1 MRKGRRPPS
10 RPRPRHPE
18 PAAPRA
24 VRKHVLKEGTMT
36 RPRFALVAAAVLTA
50 LVSGV
55 QGRADVNDANLQ
67 FQLGTL
73 LFDETRYREALE
85 AFRKAV
91 SAESK
96 GISVQARIG
105 VVKSALRLGEF
116 IEAQREATTLKQQA
130 PRSADVMAV
139 HADALWSA
147 GLFDEAHQEF
157 TDALKLE
164 PDLSRGRHG
173 LARALASQNKLEEAL
188 NEAQAAL
195 KVSPRDEEIHHTVG
209 SIFERMRRYEQA
221 AAAYGN
227 YVNLL
232 PNKDRSDKA
241 AWSRSQIRFLRS
253 FAEREPI
260 FIDEASSSLI
270 HTVDFRVVDDKVI
283 VKARVNGGRPQD
295 FVLDTGSELTTISR
309 QTASSAVVRPI
320 TYTLSAG
327 VGEVGLR
334 GLQLGR
340 LDSLE
345 IGTLKVTNVPALIK
359 APALRGIP
367 KRETESFSP
376 LGLGLSMTIDYAAHK
391 LSIGKTLPPE
401 KAEFTLPMRHHRLT
415 LVRGMIN
422 QTRPTYFVVDTGG
435 EVISIST
442 VTAEELN
449 QTLPRKIALRVY
461 GTSGWDRDAFLMPG
475 VNLKFNQINYNNF
488 AVVVLNLQAPS
499 VLLGFQVGGI
509 VGHKFLSPYRVT
521 LDLERSQLRM
531 SKAAAAN

>member
-1 MRKGRRPPS
+1 MI
-10 RPRPRHPE
+10 RPR
-18 PAAPRA
+18 
-24 VRKHVLKEGTMT
+24 L
-36 RPRFALVAAAVLTA
+36 ALIAVAAMTAVVLGA
-50 LVSGV
+50 
-55 QGRADVNDANLQ
+55 QGKDSNDAGLQ

-73 LFDETRYREALE
+73 LFDETRYREALD
-85 AFRKAV
+85 AFRKA
-91 SAESK
+91 ATADSK
-96 GISVQARIG
+96 TLSVQARIG
-105 VVKSALRLGEF
+105 IVKSALRLGEF
-116 IEAQREATTLKQQA
+116 VEAQKEAATLRQQD
-130 PRSADVMAV
+130 PRNADVIAV

-157 TDALKLE
+157 KDALAVE
-164 PDLSRGRHG
+164 PDLSRGHHG
-173 LARALASQNKLEEAL
+173 LARALASQNRLEDAL
-188 NEAQAAL
+188 NEAQMAL
-195 KVSPRDEEIHHTVG
+195 KLSPRDEEIHHTVG

-253 FAEREPI
+253 FGEREPI
-260 FIDEASSSLI
+260 AMEDADTTSL
-270 HTVDFRVVDDKVI
+270 HTVDFRIIDDKVI
-283 VKARVNGGRPQD
+283 VKAKVNGGRPQD

-309 QTASSAVVRPI
+309 QTASSAAVRPI

-340 LDSLE
+340 LDSFE
-345 IGTLKVTNVPALIK
+345 IGTLKLSNVPTLIK

-376 LGLGLSMTIDYAAHK
+376 LALGLSMTIDYATKK
-391 LSIGKTLPPE
+391 LSIGRVLPDEP
-401 KAEFTLPMRHHRLT
+401 AEFKLPMRHHRLSM
-415 LVRGMIN
+415 VRGLLNN
-422 QTRPTYFVVDTGG
+422 QRPTYFVIDTGG

-442 VTAEELN
+442 TTAEELDHDI
-449 QTLPRKIALRVY
+449 PRKIALRVY

-475 VNLKFNQINYNNF
+475 VDLKFNEINYKNF

-509 VGHKFLSPYRVT
+509 VGHKFLSPYRVS
-521 LDLERSQLRM
+521 LDLDRSELRM
-531 SKAAAAN
+531 SKAGN

>member
-1 MRKGRRPPS
+1 MLIQPRK
-10 RPRPRHPE
+10 
-18 PAAPRA
+18 
-24 VRKHVLKEGTMT
+24 
-36 RPRFALVAAAVLTA
+36 ALVAMAVLAA
-50 LVSGV
+50 LASGV
-55 QGRADVNDANLQ
+55 QGRALGDDAALQ

-73 LFDETRYREALE
+73 LFEETRYREALE

-91 SAESK
+91 DADSK
-96 GISVQARIG
+96 SLSMRARMG

-116 IEAQREATTLKQQA
+116 LEAQKTAQVLKQQDPKNA
-130 PRSADVMAV
+130 EVLSL

-147 GLFDEAHQEF
+147 GLFDEAHEEF
-157 TDALKLE
+157 KDALALV
-164 PDLSRGRHG
+164 PDLSRGHHG
-173 LARALASQNKLEEAL
+173 LARALASQNKLDEAL
-188 NEAQAAL
+188 NEAQVAL
-195 KVSPRDEEIHHTVG
+195 KLAPRDEEAHHTVG
-209 SIFERMRRYEQA
+209 AVFERMRRYEQA

-241 AWSRSQIRFLRS
+241 SWSRSQIRFLRS
-253 FAEREPI
+253 FGEREPI
-260 FIDEASSSLI
+260 AMAAEAADGL
-270 HTVDFRVVDDKVI
+270 HTVDFRIVDDKVI

-309 QTASSAVVRPI
+309 QTASSGAVRPI

-340 LDSLE
+340 LDTFE
-345 IGTLKVTNVPALIK
+345 VGTMKLSNVPTLIK

-376 LGLGLSMTIDYAAHK
+376 LGLGLSMTIDYATHK
-391 LSIGKTLPPE
+391 LTMGRKLPEEP
-401 KAEFTLPMRHHRLT
+401 AEFTLPMRHHRLSM
-415 LVRGMIN
+415 VRGLIN

-442 VTAEELN
+442 ATAEELDHDM
-449 QTLPRKIALRVY
+449 PRKIALRVY

-475 VNLKFNQINYNNF
+475 VNLKFQDILFNNF

-509 VGHKFLSPYRVT
+509 VGHRFLSPYRVS
-521 LDLERSQLRM
+521 LDLDRSELRM
-531 SKAAAAN
+531 TKATN

>member
-1 MRKGRRPPS
+1 MAI
-10 RPRPRHPE
+10 RPR
-18 PAAPRA
+18 
-24 VRKHVLKEGTMT
+24 M
-36 RPRFALVAAAVLTA
+36 ALVAAAVLAA

-55 QGRADVNDANLQ
+55 QGRAPGDDAALQ

-73 LFDETRYREALE
+73 LFEETRYREALE

-91 SAESK
+91 TADSK
-96 GISVQARIG
+96 SMAVQARIG

-116 IEAQREATTLKQQA
+116 MAAQKEAQTLKQQD
-130 PRSADVMAV
+130 PRSAEVLTV

-147 GLFDEAHQEF
+147 GLFDEAHAEF
-157 TDALKLE
+157 KDALALQ
-164 PDLSRGRHG
+164 PDLSRGHHG
-173 LARALASQNKLEEAL
+173 LARALASQNQLDEAL
-188 NEAQAAL
+188 NEAQVAL
-195 KVSPRDEEIHHTVG
+195 KLSPRDEEVHHTVG
-209 SIFERMRRYEQA
+209 AIFERMRRYEQA
-221 AAAYGN
+221 AVAYGN

-241 AWSRSQIRFLRS
+241 SWSRSQIRFLRS
-253 FAEREPI
+253 FGEREPI
-260 FIDEASSSLI
+260 AMDEEAAAGL
-270 HTVDFRVVDDKVI
+270 HTVDFRVVDDKVL
-283 VKARVNGGRPQD
+283 VKAKINGGRPQD

-309 QTASSAVVRPI
+309 QTASNGAVRPI

-340 LDSLE
+340 LDTLE
-345 IGTLKVTNVPALIK
+345 IGTMKLSNVPALIK

-376 LGLGLSMTIDYAAHK
+376 LGLGLSVTIDYATHK
-391 LSIGKTLPPE
+391 LTLGRHLP
-401 KAEFTLPMRHHRLT
+401 AEQAGFTLPMRHHRLT
-415 LVRGMIN
+415 MVRGMIN

-442 VTAEELN
+442 ATADDLD
-449 QTLPRKIALRVY
+449 QDLPRKIALRVY

-475 VNLKFNQINYNNF
+475 VNLKFQDIAFNNF

-509 VGHKFLSPYRVT
+509 VGHRFLSPYRVS
-521 LDLERSQLRM
+521 LDLDRSELRM
-531 SKAAAAN
+531 TKAMN

>member
-1 MRKGRRPPS
+1 M
-10 RPRPRHPE
+10 RPR
-18 PAAPRA
+18 
-24 VRKHVLKEGTMT
+24 K
-36 RPRFALVAAAVLTA
+36 ALVAMAVLAA

-55 QGRADVNDANLQ
+55 QGRAPGDDAALQ

-91 SAESK
+91 DADSK
-96 GISVQARIG
+96 SLSMQARMG

-116 IEAQREATTLKQQA
+116 LEAQKEAQVLKQQA
-130 PRSADVMAV
+130 PKSAEVLSL

-147 GLFDEAHQEF
+147 GLFDEAHEEF
-157 TDALKLE
+157 KDALALV
-164 PDLSRGRHG
+164 PDLSRGHHG
-173 LARALASQNKLEEAL
+173 LARALASQNKLDEAL
-188 NEAQAAL
+188 NEAQVAL
-195 KVSPRDEEIHHTVG
+195 KLAPRDEEAHHTVG
-209 SIFERMRRYEQA
+209 AIFERMRRYEQA

-241 AWSRSQIRFLRS
+241 SWSRSQIRFLRS
-253 FAEREPI
+253 FGEREPI
-260 FIDEASSSLI
+260 AMDAEAAEGL
-270 HTVDFRVVDDKVI
+270 HTVDFRIIDDKVI
-283 VKARVNGGRPQD
+283 VKAKVNGGRPQD

-309 QTASSAVVRPI
+309 QTASSGAVRPI

-340 LDSLE
+340 LDTFE
-345 IGTLKVTNVPALIK
+345 VGTMKLSNVPTLIK

-376 LGLGLSMTIDYAAHK
+376 LGLGLSMTIDYATRK
-391 LSIGKTLPPE
+391 LTMGRTLPQEP
-401 KAEFTLPMRHHRLT
+401 AQFTLPMRHHRLSM
-415 LVRGMIN
+415 VRGLIN

-442 VTAEELN
+442 ATAEELN
-449 QTLPRKIALRVY
+449 QDMPRKIALRVY

-475 VNLKFNQINYNNF
+475 VNLRFQNILLNNF

-509 VGHKFLSPYRVT
+509 VGHRFLSPYRVS
-521 LDLERSQLRM
+521 LDLDRSELRM
-531 SKAAAAN
+531 TKATN

>member
-1 MRKGRRPPS
+1 M
-10 RPRPRHPE
+10 RPR
-18 PAAPRA
+18 
-24 VRKHVLKEGTMT
+24 K
-36 RPRFALVAAAVLTA
+36 ALVALAVLAA

-55 QGRADVNDANLQ
+55 QGRAPGDDAALQ

-91 SAESK
+91 DADSK
-96 GISVQARIG
+96 SLSMQARMG

-116 IEAQREATTLKQQA
+116 LEAQKQAQVLKQQD
-130 PRSADVMAV
+130 PKSAEVLSL

-147 GLFDEAHQEF
+147 GLFDEAHEEF
-157 TDALKLE
+157 KDALALV
-164 PDLSRGRHG
+164 PDLSRGHHG
-173 LARALASQNKLEEAL
+173 LARALASQNKLDEAL
-188 NEAQAAL
+188 NEAQVAL
-195 KVSPRDEEIHHTVG
+195 KLAPRDEEAHHTVG
-209 SIFERMRRYEQA
+209 AIFERMRRYEQA
-221 AAAYGN
+221 AAAFGN

-241 AWSRSQIRFLRS
+241 SWSRSQIRFLRS
-253 FAEREPI
+253 FGEREPI
-260 FIDEASSSLI
+260 AMDAEAAEGL
-270 HTVDFRVVDDKVI
+270 HTVDVRIVDDKVI
-283 VKARVNGGRPQD
+283 VKAKVNGGRPQD

-309 QTASSAVVRPI
+309 QTASSGAVRPI

-340 LDSLE
+340 LDTFE
-345 IGTLKVTNVPALIK
+345 VGTMKLSNVPTLIK

-376 LGLGLSMTIDYAAHK
+376 LGLGLSMTIDYASHK
-391 LSIGKTLPPE
+391 LTMGRKLPQE
-401 KAEFTLPMRHHRLT
+401 SAQFTLPMRHHRLSM
-415 LVRGMIN
+415 VRGLIN

-442 VTAEELN
+442 ATAEELN
-449 QTLPRKIALRVY
+449 HDMPRKIALRVY

-475 VNLKFNQINYNNF
+475 VNLKFQNILFNNF

-509 VGHKFLSPYRVT
+509 VGHRFLSPYRVS
-521 LDLERSQLRM
+521 LDLDRSELRM
-531 SKAAAAN
+531 TKATSGP

>member
-1 MRKGRRPPS
+1 MI
-10 RPRPRHPE
+10 RPR
-18 PAAPRA
+18 
-24 VRKHVLKEGTMT
+24 L
-36 RPRFALVAAAVLTA
+36 ALVAVAAMTA
-50 LVSGV
+50 VMLGA
-55 QGRADVNDANLQ
+55 QGKDSQAGDASLQ
-67 FQLGTL
+67 YQLGTL
-73 LFDETRYREALE
+73 LFDETRYREALD

-91 SAESK
+91 NADSK
-96 GISVQARIG
+96 SLAIQARIG

-116 IEAQREATTLKQQA
+116 VEAQKEANTLKQQD
-130 PRSADVMAV
+130 PKSPDVIAV

-157 TDALKLE
+157 KDALAIE
-164 PDLSRGRHG
+164 PELSRGHHG

-188 NEAQAAL
+188 NEAQMAL
-195 KVSPRDEEIHHTVG
+195 KLAPRDEEVHHTVG

-253 FAEREPI
+253 FGEREPI
-260 FIDEASSSLI
+260 AIADEDITSL
-270 HTVDFRVVDDKVI
+270 HTVDFRVIDDKVI

-340 LDSLE
+340 LDSFE
-345 IGTLKVTNVPALIK
+345 IGTLKLSNVPTLIK

-376 LGLGLSMTIDYAAHK
+376 LALGLSMTIDYASKK
-391 LSIGKTLPPE
+391 LTIGRKLPE
-401 KAEFTLPMRHHRLT
+401 ETAEFRLPMRHHRLSM
-415 LVRGMIN
+415 VRGLLNN
-422 QTRPTYFVVDTGG
+422 QRPTYFVVDTGG

-442 VTAEELN
+442 TTAEELDHDI
-449 QTLPRKIALRVY
+449 PRKIALRVY

-475 VNLKFNQINYNNF
+475 VDLKFNEINYKNF

-509 VGHKFLSPYRVT
+509 VGHKFLSPYRVS
-521 LDLERSQLRM
+521 LDLDRSELRL
-531 SKAAAAN
+531 SKAGN

>member
-1 MRKGRRPPS
+1 M
-10 RPRPRHPE
+10 
-18 PAAPRA
+18 
-24 VRKHVLKEGTMT
+24 
-36 RPRFALVAAAVLTA
+36 ALVAAAVLAA

-55 QGRADVNDANLQ
+55 QGRVPGDDAALQ
-67 FQLGTL
+67 FQLGTI
-73 LFDETRYREALE
+73 LFEETRYREALD

-91 SAESK
+91 TADDK
-96 GISVQARIG
+96 RTAIQARIG

-116 IEAQREATTLKQQA
+116 HEAQKEAQTLKQQD
-130 PRSADVMAV
+130 PKSAEVLSV

-147 GLFDEAHQEF
+147 GLFDEAHAEF
-157 TDALKLE
+157 KDALALV
-164 PDLSRGRHG
+164 PDLSRGHHG

-195 KVSPRDEEIHHTVG
+195 KLAPRDEEVHHTVG
-209 SIFERMRRYEQA
+209 AIFERMRRYEQA
-221 AAAYGN
+221 AVAYGN

-241 AWSRSQIRFLRS
+241 SWSRSQIRFLRS
-253 FAEREPI
+253 FGEREPI
-260 FIDEASSSLI
+260 AMDDEAANGL
-270 HTVDFRVVDDKVI
+270 HTVDFRVIDDKVI
-283 VKARVNGGRPQD
+283 VKAKVNGGRPQD

-309 QTASSAVVRPI
+309 QTASSGAVRPI

-340 LDSLE
+340 LDTFE
-345 IGTLKVTNVPALIK
+345 VGTMKLSNVPALIK

-376 LGLGLSMTIDYAAHK
+376 LGLGLSMTIDYATHK
-391 LSIGKTLPPE
+391 LTMGRRLPQEP
-401 KAEFTLPMRHHRLT
+401 AEFTLPMRHHRLSM
-415 LVRGMIN
+415 VRGMIN

-442 VTAEELN
+442 ATAEELN
-449 QTLPRKIALRVY
+449 HDMPRKIALRVY

-475 VNLKFNQINYNNF
+475 INLKFQDIAFNNF

-509 VGHKFLSPYRVT
+509 VGHRFLSPYRVS
-521 LDLERSQLRM
+521 LDLDRSELRM
-531 SKAAAAN
+531 TKAMN

>member
-1 MRKGRRPPS
+1 MPI
-10 RPRPRHPE
+10 RPR
-18 PAAPRA
+18 
-24 VRKHVLKEGTMT
+24 L
-36 RPRFALVAAAVLTA
+36 ALVATALLVA

-55 QGRADVNDANLQ
+55 HGRDVNDAGLQ

-73 LFDETRYREALE
+73 LFEETRYREALE
-85 AFRKAV
+85 AFRKAI
-91 SAESK
+91 SADSK
-96 GISVQARIG
+96 SISIQARIG

-116 IEAQREATTLKQQA
+116 IEAQHAATTLKQQD
-130 PRSADVMAV
+130 PRSADVLGV

-147 GLFDEAHQEF
+147 GLFDEAHQEYK
-157 TDALKLE
+157 DALVLV
-164 PDLSRGRHG
+164 PDLSRGHHG
-173 LARALASQNKLEEAL
+173 LARALASQNKLEDAL
-188 NEAQAAL
+188 NEAQLAL
-195 KVSPRDEEIHHTVG
+195 KLSPRDEEIHHTVG

-253 FAEREPI
+253 FGEREPI
-260 FIDEASSSLI
+260 AVEDDAASSL
-270 HTVDFRVVDDKVI
+270 HTVDFRVIDDKVI

-340 LDSLE
+340 LDTLE
-345 IGTLKVTNVPALIK
+345 IGTLKISNVPTLIK

-376 LGLGLSMTIDYAAHK
+376 LGLGLSMTIDYATRK
-391 LSIGKTLPPE
+391 LSLGRKLPEEP
-401 KAEFTLPMRHHRLT
+401 AEFRLPMRHHRLS
-415 LVRGMIN
+415 LVRGLLN
-422 QTRPTYFVVDTGG
+422 DKRPTYFVVDTGG

-442 VTAEELN
+442 TTAEDLDHEM
-449 QTLPRKIALRVY
+449 TRKIALRVY

-475 VNLKFNQINYNNF
+475 VDLKFNQINFKNF

-509 VGHKFLSPYRVT
+509 VGHKFLSPYRVS
-521 LDLERSQLRM
+521 LDLDRSELRM
-531 SKAAAAN
+531 SKAGN

>member
-1 MRKGRRPPS
+1 M
-10 RPRPRHPE
+10 
-18 PAAPRA
+18 A
-24 VRKHVLKEGTMT
+24 VVL
-36 RPRFALVAAAVLTA
+36 A

-55 QGRADVNDANLQ
+55 HGRGDINDASLQ

-73 LFDETRYREALE
+73 LFDETRYREALD

-91 SAESK
+91 NADSK
-96 GISVQARIG
+96 TIAVQARMG

-116 IEAQREATTLKQQA
+116 VDAQKEANTLKKQD
-130 PRSADVMAV
+130 PRNPEVLAM

-147 GLFDEAHQEF
+147 GLFDESADEF
-157 TDALKLE
+157 KNALSLQ
-164 PDLSRGRHG
+164 PDLSRGHHG
-173 LARALASQNKLEEAL
+173 MARALASQNKLEDAL

-195 KVSPRDEEIHHTVG
+195 KLSPRDEEIHHTVG
-209 SIFERMRRYEQA
+209 AIFERMRRYEQA
-221 AAAYGN
+221 AAAYNN

-253 FAEREPI
+253 FGEREPI
-260 FIDEASSSLI
+260 SMSDADAETL

-283 VKARVNGGRPQD
+283 VKAKVNGGRPQD

-340 LDSLE
+340 LDTFE
-345 IGTLKVTNVPALIK
+345 IGTLKLNNVPTLIK

-376 LGLGLSMTIDYAAHK
+376 LGLGLSMTIDYASRK
-391 LSIGKTLPPE
+391 LTLGRKLPAE
-401 KAEFTLPMRHHRLT
+401 KSEFTLPMRHHRLSM
-415 LVRGMIN
+415 VRGLLNN
-422 QTRPTYFVVDTGG
+422 QRPTYFVVDTGG

-442 VTAEELN
+442 TTAEELDRDM
-449 QTLPRKIALRVY
+449 PRKIALRVY

-475 VNLKFNQINYNNF
+475 VDLKFNDINYKNF
-488 AVVVLNLQAPS
+488 SVVVLNLQAPS

-509 VGHKFLSPYRVT
+509 VGHKFLSPYRVS
-521 LDLERSQLRM
+521 LDLERSELRM
-531 SKAAAAN
+531 SKAN

>member
-1 MRKGRRPPS
+1 
-10 RPRPRHPE
+10 
-18 PAAPRA
+18 
-24 VRKHVLKEGTMT
+24 MT
-36 RPRFALVAAAVLTA
+36 RPRFVLVAAALLTA

-55 QGRADVNDANLQ
+55 HGRGDGQDANLQ
-67 FQLGTL
+67 FQLATI
-73 LFDETRYREALE
+73 LFDETRYREALD
-85 AFRKAV
+85 AFRKALN
-91 SAESK
+91 ADSK
-96 GISVQARIG
+96 TVAVQARIG
-105 VVKSALRLGEF
+105 LIKSALRLGEF
-116 IEAQREATTLKQQA
+116 NEAQREAATLKAQD
-130 PRSADVMAV
+130 PRSAEVLAV
-139 HADALWSA
+139 YADAQWSA
-147 GLFDEAHQEF
+147 GLFDEAHQGF
-157 TDALKLE
+157 LDALTLV
-164 PDLSRGRHG
+164 PDLSRGHHG
-173 LARALASQNKLEEAL
+173 LARALASQNKLDDAL
-188 NEAQAAL
+188 NAAQAAL
-195 KVSPRDEEIHHTVG
+195 KLSPRDEEIHHTVG
-209 SIFERMRRYEQA
+209 AIFERMRRYEQA

-253 FAEREPI
+253 FAEREPVA
-260 FIDEASSSLI
+260 IDETATAQI

-340 LDSLE
+340 LDTLE
-345 IGTLKVTNVPALIK
+345 IGTLKISNVPALIK
-359 APALRGIP
+359 APPLRGIP

-376 LGLGLSMTIDYAAHK
+376 LGLGLSMTIDYATHK
-391 LSIGKTLPPE
+391 LSLARHLPEEP
-401 KAEFTLPMRHHRLT
+401 AEFTLPMRHHRLSM
-415 LVRGMIN
+415 VRGLLN
-422 QTRPTYFVVDTGG
+422 DKRPTYFVVDTGG

-442 VTAEELN
+442 ATAEELDHDI
-449 QTLPRKIALRVY
+449 PRKIALRVY

-509 VGHKFLSPYRVT
+509 VGHKFLSPYRVS
-521 LDLERSQLRM
+521 LDLDRSQLRM
-531 SKAAAAN
+531 SKSAAAN

>member
-1 MRKGRRPPS
+1 M
-10 RPRPRHPE
+10 
-18 PAAPRA
+18 AI
-24 VRKHVLKEGTMT
+24 
-36 RPRFALVAAAVLTA
+36 RPRFGLAVVVVAA

-55 QGRADVNDANLQ
+55 YGRGPVDDAQLQ

-73 LFDETRYREALE
+73 LFEETRFREALT
-85 AFRKAV
+85 AFRKATQ
-91 SAESK
+91 SDNKSTE
-96 GISVQARIG
+96 IQARIG

-116 IEAQREATTLKQQA
+116 AEAQREAGTLKTA
-130 PRSADVMAV
+130 SPRSAEVMSI

-147 GLFDEAHQEF
+147 GLFDESHTEF
-157 TDALKLE
+157 LNALALE
-164 PDLSRGRHG
+164 PDLSRGHHG
-173 LARALASQNKLEEAL
+173 LARALASQNRLEDAL
-188 NEAQAAL
+188 NEAQIAL
-195 KVSPRDEEIHHTVG
+195 KLSPRDEEMHHTVG

-232 PNKDRSDKA
+232 PNKDRSEKA
-241 AWSRSQIRFLRS
+241 SWSRSQIRFLKS
-253 FAEREPI
+253 FGEREPI
-260 FIDEASSSLI
+260 ALDEAGANTL
-270 HTVDFRVVDDKVI
+270 HTMDFRVVDDKVI
-283 VKARVNGGRPQD
+283 VKAKVNGGRLQD

-340 LDSLE
+340 LDTLE
-345 IGTLKVTNVPALIK
+345 LGTLKLSNVPVLIK

-376 LGLGLSMTIDYAAHK
+376 LGLGLSMTVDYATHK
-391 LSIGKTLPPE
+391 LSIGRTIPDEPADFE
-401 KAEFTLPMRHHRLT
+401 LPMRHHRLT
-415 LVRGMIN
+415 MVRGMIN
-422 QTRPTYFVVDTGG
+422 ETRPIYFVVDTGG
-435 EVISIST
+435 EVISISLA
-442 VTAEELN
+442 TADHLN
-449 QTLPRKIALRVY
+449 QGMQRKIALRVY

-475 VNLKFNQINYNNF
+475 VNLRFNEIAFNNF

-509 VGHKFLSPYRVT
+509 VGHKFLSPYRVS
-521 LDLERSQLRM
+521 LDLNRSELRM
-531 SKAAAAN
+531 SKAN

>member
-1 MRKGRRPPS
+1 MS
-10 RPRPRHPE
+10 MRPR
-18 PAAPRA
+18 
-24 VRKHVLKEGTMT
+24 K
-36 RPRFALVAAAVLTA
+36 ALVAMAVLAA

-55 QGRADVNDANLQ
+55 QGRAPGDDAALQ

-91 SAESK
+91 DADSK
-96 GISVQARIG
+96 SLSMQARMG

-116 IEAQREATTLKQQA
+116 LEAQKEAQVLKQQA
-130 PRSADVMAV
+130 PKSAEVLSL

-147 GLFDEAHQEF
+147 GLFDEAHEEF
-157 TDALKLE
+157 KDALALV
-164 PDLSRGRHG
+164 PDLSRGHHG
-173 LARALASQNKLEEAL
+173 LARALASQNKLDEAL
-188 NEAQAAL
+188 NEAQVAL
-195 KVSPRDEEIHHTVG
+195 KLAPRDEEAHHTVG
-209 SIFERMRRYEQA
+209 AIFERMRRYEQA

-241 AWSRSQIRFLRS
+241 SWSRSQIRFLRS
-253 FAEREPI
+253 FGEREPI
-260 FIDEASSSLI
+260 AMDAEAAEGL
-270 HTVDFRVVDDKVI
+270 HTVDFRIIDDKVI
-283 VKARVNGGRPQD
+283 VKAKVNGGRPQD

-309 QTASSAVVRPI
+309 QTASSGAVRPI

-340 LDSLE
+340 LDTFE
-345 IGTLKVTNVPALIK
+345 VGTMKLSNVPTLIK

-376 LGLGLSMTIDYAAHK
+376 LGLGLSMTIDYATRK
-391 LSIGKTLPPE
+391 LTMGRTLPQEP
-401 KAEFTLPMRHHRLT
+401 AQFTLPMRHHRLSM
-415 LVRGMIN
+415 VRGLIN

-442 VTAEELN
+442 ATAEELN
-449 QTLPRKIALRVY
+449 QDMPRKIALRVY

-475 VNLKFNQINYNNF
+475 VNLRFQNILLNNF

-509 VGHKFLSPYRVT
+509 VGHRFLSPYRVS
-521 LDLERSQLRM
+521 LDLDRSELRM
-531 SKAAAAN
+531 TKATN

>member
-1 MRKGRRPPS
+1 MS
-10 RPRPRHPE
+10 IRPR
-18 PAAPRA
+18 
-24 VRKHVLKEGTMT
+24 K
-36 RPRFALVAAAVLTA
+36 ALVAMAVLAA

-55 QGRADVNDANLQ
+55 QGRAPGDDAALQ

-91 SAESK
+91 DADTKSLSM
-96 GISVQARIG
+96 QARMG

-116 IEAQREATTLKQQA
+116 LEAQKEAQVLKQQD
-130 PRSADVMAV
+130 PKSAEVLSL

-147 GLFDEAHQEF
+147 GLFDEAHEEF
-157 TDALKLE
+157 KDALALV
-164 PDLSRGRHG
+164 PDLSRGHHG
-173 LARALASQNKLEEAL
+173 LARALASQNKLDEAL
-188 NEAQAAL
+188 NEAQVAL
-195 KVSPRDEEIHHTVG
+195 KLAPRDEEVHHTVG

-241 AWSRSQIRFLRS
+241 SWSRSQIRFLRS
-253 FAEREPI
+253 FGEREPI
-260 FIDEASSSLI
+260 AMDAEAAEGL
-270 HTVDFRVVDDKVI
+270 HTVDFRIVDDKVI

-309 QTASSAVVRPI
+309 QTASSGAVRPI

-340 LDSLE
+340 LDTLE
-345 IGTLKVTNVPALIK
+345 IGTMKLSNVPALIK

-376 LGLGLSMTIDYAAHK
+376 LGLGLSMTIDYATHK
-391 LSIGKTLPPE
+391 LTMGRKLPQEP
-401 KAEFTLPMRHHRLT
+401 AEFTLPMRHHRLSM
-415 LVRGMIN
+415 VRGLIN

-442 VTAEELN
+442 ATAEELDHDM
-449 QTLPRKIALRVY
+449 PRKIALRVY

-475 VNLKFNQINYNNF
+475 VDLKFQNILFNNF

-509 VGHKFLSPYRVT
+509 VGHRFLSPYRVS
-521 LDLERSQLRM
+521 LDLDRSELRM
-531 SKAAAAN
+531 TKATN